1 MGERVALPPYFQYV
15 GVQCVGPMAGAGGR
29 SRGPRSYLQITV
41 DLPVSY
47 FPRGLEAVAGLR
59 VGGCSSY
66 SRPTRPFVEG
76 PNQFLIPSAGLEESS
91 ARSSRLARSSM
102 GSVRDTRASYLKSL
116 KREGQ
121 RKKWQ
126 GERERERERKGPPYL
141 ASLPRCC

>member
-66 SRPTRPFVEG
+66 SRPTRTLRRRAQPIFNPFRGTRGVLGEVVE
-76 PNQFLIPSAGLEESS
+76 AGALLHGKRPRHSGFVLEKLEERGPEEEV
-91 ARSSRLARSSM
+91 ARR
-102 GSVRDTRASYLKSL
+102 
-116 KREGQ
+116 
-121 RKKWQ
+121 
-126 GERERERERKGPPYL
+126 EREREREERAP
-141 ASLPRCC
+141 LPS